1 MRGSRMTGAIT
12 SIAAVGTLLLGAVP
26 AARAET
32 LPARGGQVVVPDSS
46 IEYPDEIGVSAHTNL
61 RLFVPTGGMDRVEPP
76 ALNRRA
82 GVGAAVGAP
91 ASGYYYLETPASL
104 GCVYNLV
111 AAPVAGCN
119 PYAATVDPAGG
130 ARAIAIV
137 DAYDDPTAA
146 ADLAHFSTQ
155 FGLATA
161 NFSVVYASGTKPAA
175 NSGWQIEEAL
185 DIEWAHAMAPG
196 AKLYLVEAASSSLTD
211 LLTAVGVASQLVSAA
226 GGGEVSMSWGSSEFS
241 GETAYDKSFTTAGV
255 VYLASAGDSAG
266 VIWPSASPNVVSVGG
281 TALSRN
287 PTTGMFQ
294 AELAWQQAGGG
305 PSAYEVRPTYQS
317 TISATTGAHR
327 GTPDIAAVADPT
339 TGVWVYEGGNW
350 YIVGGTSVAA
360 PVWAGIINASGH
372 FYSSSATELAAI
384 YASAT
389 GFTNVTNG
397 DCGPYEGYLALGPW
411 SFCTGHGS
419 PNGKT
424 NK

>member
-12 SIAAVGTLLLGAVP
+12 SIAAAGTLLLGAAP

-161 NFSVVYASGTKPAA
+161 NFSVVYASGTKPAGRSKRRSTS
-175 NSGWQIEEAL
+175 NGPMPWRP
-185 DIEWAHAMAPG
+185 APSSIWSRRHR
-196 AKLYLVEAASSSLTD
+196 AAS
-211 LLTAVGVASQLVSAA
+211 
-226 GGGEVSMSWGSSEFS
+226 
-241 GETAYDKSFTTAGV
+241 
-255 VYLASAGDSAG
+255 
-266 VIWPSASPNVVSVGG
+266 
-281 TALSRN
+281 
-287 PTTGMFQ
+287 PT
-294 AELAWQQAGGG
+294 
-305 PSAYEVRPTYQS
+305 
-317 TISATTGAHR
+317 
-327 GTPDIAAVADPT
+327 
-339 TGVWVYEGGNW
+339 
-350 YIVGGTSVAA
+350 
-360 PVWAGIINASGH
+360 
-372 FYSSSATELAAI
+372 
-384 YASAT
+384 
-389 GFTNVTNG
+389 
-397 DCGPYEGYLALGPW
+397 C
-411 SFCTGHGS
+411 
-419 PNGKT
+419 
-424 NK
+424 